1 VSSPEALELVRTTPA
16 YPEYELCPGAADGL
30 RTLVDAGIEVHII
43 AAWNGDPGARTKTE
57 EWLASRGLA
66 LGTHY
71 TRIDAVK
78 EGKFAVDV
86 ALDSFVDDKLVE
98 LLRMAE
104 RRPDVRLLIVYD
116 HPWNQTLDVARRLR
130 RVGGW
135 DELCRSCSA
144 TRR

>member
-16 YPEYELCPGAADGL
+16 YPEYELYPGAADGL

-43 AAWNGDPGARTKTE
+43 AARWNGDPGARTKTE

-78 EGKFAVDV
+78 EGGSSPSMWRSTA
-86 ALDSFVDDKLVE
+86 SSTTSS
-98 LLRMAE
+98 
-104 RRPDVRLLIVYD
+104 
-116 HPWNQTLDVARRLR
+116 W
-130 RVGGW
+130 
-135 DELCRSCSA
+135 SCSGWLSA
-144 TRR
+144 GRTCDC